1 MKSAKRKGT
10 RRSPW
15 SLSTIQREHIVLLWE
30 AGEGM
35 QRLARMYRVP
45 LRQVEAL
52 MRRQAR

>member
-10 RRSPW
+10 RRLSP
-15 SLSTIQREHIVLLWE
+15 IRRDHIILLWQ

-45 LRQVEAL
+45 LHTVEAL
-52 MRRQAR
+52 MRQRVR